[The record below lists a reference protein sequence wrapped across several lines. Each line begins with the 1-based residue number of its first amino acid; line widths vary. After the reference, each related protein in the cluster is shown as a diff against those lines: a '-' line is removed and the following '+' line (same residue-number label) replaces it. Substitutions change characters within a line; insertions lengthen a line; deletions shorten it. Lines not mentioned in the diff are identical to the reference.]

1 MRYTTIGGADL
12 RPSVLCLGAGDIGS
26 KIDRETSFRLLD
38 AFVDGGGNFL
48 DTAQV
53 YADWLPGERSISEKT
68 LGAWLAA
75 RRARASIL
83 IGTKGA
89 HPRLE
94 TMHVPRMSRAEIVHD
109 LDNSLKN
116 LRTDVIDLY
125 WLHRDAPA
133 VPVEEIIDILQ
144 DQVQAGKIRYFGCS
158 NWQRP
163 RIEAAQAYAARRGL
177 QGFIANQL
185 LWNIGVV
192 DLAGGDPTIV
202 AMDPALWVYHRRT
215 GLAAIPFSSQ
225 ANGFFNKLAA
235 GQTAAIKPHTRRIY
249 CNPENQ
255 LRFQRIQQLA
265 QETSLSITQI
275 VLGYLLA
282 QPFTTI
288 PIVGCQTLEQLQDS
302 LAAASVQ
309 LTPEQ
314 VKFLEGDIDHATNGA
329 SSAH

>member
-1 MRYTTIGGADL
+1 LTEELFMRYTTIGGANL
-12 RPSVLCLGAGDIGS
+12 RPSVLCLGAGDMGS
-26 KIDRETSFRLLD
+26 KIDRDAAFRLLD

-75 RRARASIL
+75 RGNRAKIL

-94 TMHVPRMSRAEIVHD
+94 TMHIPRMSRAEIVHD

-116 LRTDVIDLY
+116 LRTDMIDLY

-133 VPVEEIIDILQ
+133 VPVEEIIDVLQ
-144 DQVQAGKIRYFGCS
+144 DQVQTGKIRHFGCS
-158 NWQRP
+158 NWRRP
-163 RIEAAQAYAARRGL
+163 RIEAAQAYAARRGI
-177 QGFIANQL
+177 QGFVANQL

-202 AMDPALWVYHRRT
+202 AMDATLWEYHRQT

-235 GQTAAIKPHTRRIY
+235 GRTAAIKPHTQRIY
-249 CNPENQ
+249 RNPENQ
-255 LRFQRIQQLA
+255 LRLQRIQQLA

-288 PIVGCQTLEQLQDS
+288 PIVGCQNLEQLEDS
-302 LAAASVQ
+302 LSAADVQ

-314 VKFLEGDIDHATNGA
+314 VKFLQYGR
-329 SSAH
+329 